1 MWGVLINDIVVVWQ
15 RENKA
20 SAKEYLRKSLQG
32 ECRDGLHADRH
43 DRTVATDAAGVKS
56 IKGECCGC
64 TCANIAEP

>member
-1 MWGVLINDIVVVWQ
+1 MV
-15 RENKA
+15 A

-32 ECRDGLHADRH
+32 ECRDGLLADRH
-43 DRTVATDAAGVKS
+43 DRTAATDAVGVKS